1 MTKKQFAKLLD
12 VLKGIEEA
20 LQQLRLQNRTYIPYV
35 PYTYEYVPDTTP
47 SEYPYYGS
55 TSYGPIAKSQS
66 EQNQ

>member
-12 VLKGIEEA
+12 VMKGIEEA

-35 PYTYEYVPDTTP
+35 PSNFPDTTW
-47 SEYPYYGS
+47 
-55 TSYGPIAKSQS
+55 AADSQS

>member
-20 LQQLRLQNRTYIPYV
+20 LQQLRLQNQSYIPVAPYV
-35 PYTYEYVPDTTP
+35 PYF
-47 SEYPYYGS
+47 
-55 TSYGPIAKSQS
+55 TSYGPIADSQS